1 MKTNY
6 TKEMNRRAGRVISRL
21 GRAAPLCLGLLAML
35 TMTLV
40 VVILAPVVLLAT
52 VIPASKENRHQQIG
66 RYETQI
72 WHREPGRQGNLIED
86 QR

>member
-1 MKTNY
+1 MKTND

-21 GRAAPLCLGLLAML
+21 GRAALLCLGLLAML
-35 TMTLV
+35 TMALV

-52 VIPASKENRHQQIG
+52 VIPAAKENRHQQSG
-66 RYETQI
+66 RFETHI
-72 WHREPGRQGNLIED
+72 WHRAPSRQGNLIEE